1 LQLDSTIVAADV
13 GNKLVTNEDFTI
25 EDGSGVGRANDFS
38 NKVAS
43 GHAKNND
50 SQSNN
55 IGSGQICDASGQIC
69 DATGQICDVSSV
81 SHKLLTNKHI
91 NNIFASV
98 SHKLVTN
105 KHIDKVDSGHIS
117 NKVASGQKNLL
128 TPMKN
133 NHGPE
138 LAQSP
143 PIQGLNSHASH
154 ILQVKQEQMH
164 NKSIMSL
171 DSKRSK
177 WDGSQH
183 IIHSSSFFKNAARTD
198 GKVISVSKKLMGN
211 LGLAVF
217 DRSCRPSA
225 HQVPGGHLILYD
237 R

>member
-1 LQLDSTIVAADV
+1 M
-13 GNKLVTNEDFTI
+13 TNEDFTI

-91 NNIFASV
+91 
-98 SHKLVTN
+98 
-105 KHIDKVDSGHIS
+105 DKVDSGHIS

-154 ILQVKQEQMH
+154 ILQVKHEQMH

-177 WDGSQH
+177 WDGGQPN
-183 IIHSSSFFKNAARTD
+183 IYSSSFFLNAARTD
-198 GKVISVSKKLMGN
+198 DKVISLSKKLAGN
-211 LGLAVF
+211 LGQAVG
-217 DRSCRPSA
+217 DRSCGLSA
-225 HQVPGGHLILYD
+225 HRVSGGHLILYD